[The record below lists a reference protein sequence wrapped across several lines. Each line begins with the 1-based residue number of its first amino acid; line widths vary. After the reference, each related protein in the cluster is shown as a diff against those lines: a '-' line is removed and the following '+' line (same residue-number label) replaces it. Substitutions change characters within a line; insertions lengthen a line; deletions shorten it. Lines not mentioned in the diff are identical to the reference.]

1 MTAINGVRIAIT
13 LFVLVLL
20 VIVTLGWRWTA
31 SHQPPPQRTASHVV
45 LAISAFGGVFALAR
59 IWRR

>member
-1 MTAINGVRIAIT
+1 MTAITGVRLAIT

-20 VIVTLGWRWTA
+20 AIVTLGWRWTA

-45 LAISAFGGVFALAR
+45 LGISAFGGIFALAR

>member
-1 MTAINGVRIAIT
+1 MTAFNGVRIAIT

-20 VIVTLGWRWTA
+20 VVVILGWRWTA

-45 LAISAFGGVFALAR
+45 LAISAVGGVFALWKV
-59 IWRR
+59 WRR

>member
-1 MTAINGVRIAIT
+1 MTPFNGVRIAIT

-20 VIVTLGWRWTA
+20 VIVTLGWRWTS

-45 LAISAFGGVFALAR
+45 LAISAFGGVLALWKT
-59 IWRR
+59 WRR

>member
-1 MTAINGVRIAIT
+1 MTAFNGVRIAIT

-45 LAISAFGGVFALAR
+45 LAISAFGGVFALGK

>member
-1 MTAINGVRIAIT
+1 MTAFNGVRTAIT

-20 VIVTLGWRWTA
+20 VVVTLGWRWTA

-45 LAISAFGGVFALAR
+45 LAISAVGGVFALWK

>member
-1 MTAINGVRIAIT
+1 MTAFNGVRIAIT

-31 SHQPPPQRTASHVV
+31 RHQPPPQRTASHVV
-45 LAISAFGGVFALAR
+45 LAISAFGGLFALGR

>member
-1 MTAINGVRIAIT
+1 MTALNGVRIAIT

-31 SHQPPPQRTASHVV
+31 SHQQPPQRTASHVV
-45 LAISAFGGVFALAR
+45 LAISAVGGVFALWK

>member
-1 MTAINGVRIAIT
+1 MTAFNGVRIAIT

-45 LAISAFGGVFALAR
+45 LAISAFGGLFALGR